1 MISGRDI
8 SRKKHYRKG
17 LPIHTSMYVLTF
29 INFSCIPKIDVKSG
43 TKKTAWYPKNIKKPW
58 PWPKDFLKEMG
69 ISYVKR
75 LAASKAPWPSWQF
88 QQDQVRVVR
97 GVLMC
102 WCGGKV
108 DGHSWEF
115 TVSPFFAREVFIIFS
130 LQVHEAKKVVQDWSA
145 WGFEPMKHFALGF
158 GDHLWG
164 WFHHFFGT
172 PKIFKDLES
181 MVKHHLQVSRFECP
195 TSERCSPVQP

>member
-17 LPIHTSMYVLTF
+17 LPIHTSIYVLIF
-29 INFSCIPKIDVKSG
+29 INFSCIPKTDVKSG

-75 LAASKAPWPSWQF
+75 LAASKAPWPSWEF

-108 DGHSWEF
+108 DGHSREF

-130 LQVHEAKKVVQDWSA
+130 LQVHDFMRLKKLFRNEVLEVEA
-145 WGFEPMKHFALGF
+145 MKHFASDSVITSEVVSPF
-158 GDHLWG
+158 Q
-164 WFHHFFGT
+164 GT
-172 PKIFKDLES
+172 PKMKRFGRWWNTIFLD
-181 MVKHHLQVSRFECP
+181 RFECP
-195 TSERCSPVQP
+195 TSLVLNLSL